1 MSQFEDLMYCI
12 HGLPH
17 TAQVVTHRPLLSVF
31 EPQTE
36 LAQLIILN
44 SKSNTPHP
52 TPKTQHY
59 KKRICLT
66 EKYIMAKFVQ
76 IDTSKNSVLVITF
89 SAQEPTGAEF
99 EEYLREMKALY
110 KAHKDFV
117 LVFDGSKA
125 KYLSGKLRLRQAAW
139 IRNNTRMIKENC
151 VGMVYIL
158 PNVMIELIFKCII
171 AFNPLPV
178 KNTTVRS
185 LADAYTEA
193 EKMLKVAV

>member
-1 MSQFEDLMYCI
+1 
-12 HGLPH
+12 
-17 TAQVVTHRPLLSVF
+17 
-31 EPQTE
+31 
-36 LAQLIILN
+36 
-44 SKSNTPHP
+44 
-52 TPKTQHY
+52 
-59 KKRICLT
+59 
-66 EKYIMAKFVQ
+66 MAKFVQ